1 MQALQTILEARPSNT
16 NREFTVER
24 RTRIYLDSVKECIDA
39 RAADAQSQIAQA
51 IRIVRRITDEVAVED
66 RFEREFD
73 ENLTKATLALA
84 AALGHVLEIVE
95 NTNEMKERLGADD
108 EAA

>member
-1 MQALQTILEARPSNT
+1 MQALQTIREGSPSNST
-16 NREFTVER
+16 HEFTIER
-24 RTRIYLDSVKECIDA
+24 QTRTYLDSVKECIDA
-39 RAADAQSQIAQA
+39 RAADAQSEIAQA
-51 IRIVRRITDEVAVED
+51 IRVVRRISDEFSVDE

>member
-1 MQALQTILEARPSNT
+1 MQALQTIREASPSNS
-16 NREFTVER
+16 NHEFTVER
-24 RTRIYLDSVKECIDA
+24 RTHNYLGSVKECIDA

-51 IRIVRRITDEVAVED
+51 LRIVRRISDEVAVDE

-95 NTNEMKERLGADD
+95 NTNEMKERLGSDD